1 MNIIICDDLYLHIV
15 RCAPI
20 VLHPHTTC
28 MLHALPTCLLL
39 EHSYNMHV
47 TCMLHALPTCML
59 LNTRTTCMVH
69 ALPFPTPVQHACNT
83 HVTGVLHAC

>member
-1 MNIIICDDLYLHIV
+1 MNIIICDDLYIQHACYM
-15 RCAPI
+15 RYQHACYSNTR
-20 VLHPHTTC
+20 TTR
-28 MLHALPTCLLL
+28 T
-39 EHSYNMHV
+39 
-47 TCMLHALPTCML
+47 LHALPTCML